1 MVTDRFF
8 FSLSPGKGFW
18 VGLVLM
24 VTGLVGLL
32 ASREGTRASIVGF
45 TALAV
50 VSTILSFY
58 MLITCIIPV
67 RYDAENTDRSR
78 ARWQTNELVL
88 NSLLI
93 AFGALGSIVGLL
105 SSLLSCSYAGCC
117 QDQRRSYLFQSPADA
132 SKAMSMRYPS
142 GQFPPMTYHY
152 PAGNLRMPI

>member
-1 MVTDRFF
+1 
-8 FSLSPGKGFW
+8 
-18 VGLVLM
+18 M

-32 ASREGTRASIVGF
+32 ASREGTRASIIGF

-67 RYDAENTDRSR
+67 QYLAENTDRSR
-78 ARWQTNELVL
+78 VRWQSNELVL

-93 AFGALGSIVGLL
+93 AFGALGSIVGLI

-117 QDQRRSYLFQSPADA
+117 RDQRRSYLFQSPGDA
-132 SKAMSMRYPS
+132 NKAMSMRYPS
-142 GQFPPMTYHY
+142 GNIPPMAY
-152 PAGNLRMPI
+152 PYPSGNLRMPM